1 VDPIVPSGD
10 TVPMRGPPSYTPA
23 TIAHFE
29 LGRQLGRGGM
39 GVVYEARD
47 VLLERPVALKL
58 MSGQRARTASA
69 QARVLRE
76 GQALARLKH
85 PNVVTVYEIGIA
97 DGQAFIAMELLGGAT
112 LRDWLDQPR
121 DWRAIV
127 DVFLAAGRGLAATH
141 ALGLVHRDVKPA
153 NILLDRDG
161 TPKLGDFGV
170 VAIAGA
176 GATTGSAI
184 AARART
190 LTTTGSVMGTP
201 AYMAPEQLEGRPA
214 DPRADQYAFCVSLVE
229 GLTGAVPGDRA
240 AVLRVPARLRPIL
253 GRGLDLDPTHRF
265 PSMLALLAELER
277 ARASRAARYATA
289 IVGAI
294 GAGTALARLARLAL

>member
-1 VDPIVPSGD
+1 MDPIASGD
-10 TVPMRGPPSYTPA
+10 TMPMRGVPSQAPS

-29 LGRQLGRGGM
+29 LGQQLGRGGM

-47 VLLERPVALKL
+47 VLLDRPVALKL
-58 MSGQRARTASA
+58 LHGGRRHAASA

-85 PNVVTVYEIGIA
+85 PNVVTVYEIGVA
-97 DGQAFIAMELLGGAT
+97 GEQAFIAMELLTGAT
-112 LRDWLDQPR
+112 VHHWLKEPR
-121 DWRAIV
+121 DWQAIV

-176 GATTGSAI
+176 TPDAGTTMIGGV
-184 AARART
+184 ART
-190 LTTTGSVMGTP
+190 LTTTGVVMGTP
-201 AYMAPEQLEGRPA
+201 AYMAPEQLEGRRA
-214 DPRADQYAFCVSLVE
+214 DPRADQYSFCASLVE
-229 GLTGAVPGDRA
+229 ALTGAVPGDRG
-240 AVLRVPARLRPIL
+240 AVLRVTPRLRPIL
-253 GRGLDLDPTHRF
+253 GRGLDVDPAHRF
-265 PSMLALLAELER
+265 PSMNALLAELER
-277 ARASRAARYATA
+277 ARATRAARYTAA

-294 GAGTALARLARLAL
+294 GAGTAIARLAF